1 MRKGGEVWFV
11 AGLIILVLLGAYLA
25 TPIQKSTPI
34 PPAAKRDGLVTA
46 LSAAK
51 TVATKT
57 QYATKEVSLAE
68 RQLASRVATR
78 IGTLRDSLVVVRET
92 LVAEQE
98 DAHRLQ
104 AALLTA
110 TQEAES
116 LAVVATQYL
125 KAVDT
130 LRAAYAE
137 ERRAMM
143 VVLEKADTVIAYQE
157 AMIRALQEQGQCFGR
172 RCPSRMT
179 VALVGLVAGVLLTR

>member
-25 TPIQKSTPI
+25 TPIPKSTPI

-172 RCPSRMT
+172 RCPSRA
-179 VALVGLVAGVLLTR
+179 VIALAGIVAGVLLTR

>member
-1 MRKGGEVWFV
+1 VWFV

-25 TPIQKSTPI
+25 TPIPKSTPI
-34 PPAAKRDGLVTA
+34 PPAAKRDSLVTA

-157 AMIRALQEQGQCFGR
+157 TMIRALQQQRQCFGR